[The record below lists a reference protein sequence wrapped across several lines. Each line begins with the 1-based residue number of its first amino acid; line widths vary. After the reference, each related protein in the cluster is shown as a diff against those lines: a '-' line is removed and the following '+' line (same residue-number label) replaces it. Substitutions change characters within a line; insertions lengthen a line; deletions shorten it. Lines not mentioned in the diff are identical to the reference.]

1 MSNSETRARQ
11 APLSVGFP
19 SSGLLFPSPGDLP
32 NPGTEC
38 EVVSYSGLICIS
50 PVTKDVE
57 HLFIYLL
64 AFCIL
69 FKYLLKSIA
78 HF

>member
-1 MSNSETRARQ
+1 
-11 APLSVGFP
+11 
-19 SSGLLFPSPGDLP
+19 
-32 NPGTEC
+32 
-38 EVVSYSGLICIS
+38 VVSYSGLICIS

-69 FKYLLKSIA
+69 LNIYSNPLLIFKLGYLSFFVEFFNIENSVCILDIRPLEVV
-78 HF
+78 